1 MTEEELQAL
10 QGELNILSARPLGSG
25 TKMPSLEMM
34 DAAKGGSPNPDAA
47 MMKMH
52 IRDRIKAMLS
62 LGRRNTEQTANLHN
76 QDILSLYRMEQRNI
90 DPRDY
95 GAAPPPNAPQIPGR
109 SQDREWDRYKTNM
122 RRWEEQL
129 SQRKRDRRYDFNR
142 GEWIDPP
149 PPQLTG
155 RFRDRLAF

>member
-1 MTEEELQAL
+1 MTEEEL
-10 QGELNILSARPLGSG
+10 SG
-25 TKMPSLEMM
+25 LIGPSIYPSQ
-34 DAAKGGSPNPDAA
+34 DFIDFSKGGASSPIEARL
-47 MMKMH
+47 KMQM
-52 IRDRIKAMLS
+52 RERIKAMLS
-62 LGRRNTEQTANLHN
+62 PKKRRYAEQSANLFN
-76 QDILSLYRMEQRNI
+76 LDALPLEMMEQRNI

-95 GAAPPPNAPQIPGR
+95 GAALPPNAPQIPGR

-129 SQRKRDRRYDFNR
+129 SQRNRDRRYDFNR

-155 RFRDRLAF
+155 RFRDRMAF